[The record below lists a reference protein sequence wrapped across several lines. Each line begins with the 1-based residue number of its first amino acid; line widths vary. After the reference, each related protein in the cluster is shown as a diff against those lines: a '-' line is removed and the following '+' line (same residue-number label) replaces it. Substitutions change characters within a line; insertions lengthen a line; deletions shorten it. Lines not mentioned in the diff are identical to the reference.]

1 MKRSRF
7 KIAFIYI
14 LVIIAAFIE
23 NVFAGILDKNRDT
36 FSADLVGLVCE
47 SNMDFLFDL
56 FAKEMSMVNYAEKLV
71 FANEFI
77 KQFSK

>member
-56 FAKEMSMVNYAEKLV
+56 FAKEMSMV
-71 FANEFI
+71 
-77 KQFSK
+77 S